1 METALAILMVLGIYI
16 GIPAVVGLA
25 VVGVLMLSGRRT
37 RRAERAGLV
46 AGAEAAATEYTGAR
60 GAATAKGKTRVP
72 VTKA

>member
-16 GIPAVVGLA
+16 GIPALVGLV

-37 RRAERAGLV
+37 RRAKRAGLV
-46 AGAEAAATEYTGAR
+46 AGAEAAATEYTGAQEV
-60 GAATAKGKTRVP
+60 ATAKDKTKVP